1 MRNGMYQ
8 TARKILI
15 AFALLAALT
24 AQALGLELI
33 PGGEAVGLEVE
44 TQGVLIASVS
54 DRCAAKLKP
63 GDRIFAVDQIPVHTC
78 QQLQDRIAQA
88 DGTVALSMD
97 RNGKRLDLLAPLQPD
112 SGQLGI
118 TVRDS
123 LAGVGTV
130 TYIDP
135 STGAFGALGHGIS
148 DPQTGKLLPAA
159 GGTVLPAQIVAVQ
172 KGERGKPGQLQG
184 AATDLMPI
192 GEIAKNTPCGV
203 FGTLTQTAVP
213 ATLPVAP
220 RGEIVTGTAKI
231 RSTVCGTTPR
241 DYDVTILK
249 IYPDGAQD
257 GRNLLLR
264 VTDPAL
270 LTATGGIVQGM
281 SGSPILQNGKLIG
294 AVTHVLV
301 DDPTTGYGIFLE
313 TMLEAAG

>member
-15 AFALLAALT
+15 AFALLAAMT

-44 TQGVLIASVS
+44 TQGILIASVS

-112 SGQLGI
+112 SGLLGI

-148 DPQTGKLLPAA
+148 DPQTRCRRDGPARPNRRRA
-159 GGTVLPAQIVAVQ
+159 
-172 KGERGKPGQLQG
+172 ERGAGQARPTPGRCHRPDAHRRNCEKYALRRLRHTDADRRPG
-184 AATDLMPI
+184 HAA
-192 GEIAKNTPCGV
+192 CR
-203 FGTLTQTAVP
+203 
-213 ATLPVAP
+213 AP
-220 RGEIVTGTAKI
+220 R
-231 RSTVCGTTPR
+231 R
-241 DYDVTILK
+241 D
-249 IYPDGAQD
+249 
-257 GRNLLLR
+257 RHR
-264 VTDPAL
+264 CR
-270 LTATGGIVQGM
+270 
-281 SGSPILQNGKLIG
+281 
-294 AVTHVLV
+294 
-301 DDPTTGYGIFLE
+301 
-313 TMLEAAG
+313 

>member
-15 AFALLAALT
+15 VFALLAALT

-44 TQGVLIASVS
+44 AQGILIASVS

-88 DGTVALSMD
+88 DGAVALSMD

-192 GEIAKNTPCGV
+192 GEIAKTR
-203 FGTLTQTAVP
+203 P
-213 ATLPVAP
+213 AASSA
-220 RGEIVTGTAKI
+220 R
-231 RSTVCGTTPR
+231 
-241 DYDVTILK
+241 
-249 IYPDGAQD
+249 
-257 GRNLLLR
+257 
-264 VTDPAL
+264 
-270 LTATGGIVQGM
+270 
-281 SGSPILQNGKLIG
+281 
-294 AVTHVLV
+294 
-301 DDPTTGYGIFLE
+301 
-313 TMLEAAG
+313 

>member
-1 MRNGMYQ
+1 MYQ
-8 TARKILI
+8 TARKIFDRLC
-15 AFALLAALT
+15 AAGGLLT

-44 TQGVLIASVS
+44 TQGILIASVVT
-54 DRCAAKLKP
+54 AARRELKP

-88 DGTVALSMD
+88 DGAVALSMD

-135 STGAFGALGHGIS
+135 STCAFGALGHGIS

-184 AATDLMPI
+184 AATGLTPI

-213 ATLPVAP
+213 ATLPVAHH
-220 RGEIVTGTAKI
+220 GEIVTGAAKI

-249 IYPDGAQD
+249 SIP
-257 GRNLLLR
+257 
-264 VTDPAL
+264 
-270 LTATGGIVQGM
+270 TARRTAATSC
-281 SGSPILQNGKLIG
+281 SG
-294 AVTHVLV
+294 
-301 DDPTTGYGIFLE
+301 
-313 TMLEAAG
+313 

>member
-44 TQGVLIASVS
+44 AQGILIASVS

-88 DGTVALSMD
+88 DGAVALSMD

-148 DPQTGKLLPAA
+148 DPQTGKL
-159 GGTVLPAQIVAVQ
+159 LPAQIVAVQ

>member
-15 AFALLAALT
+15 AFALLAAMT

-44 TQGVLIASVS
+44 TQGILIASVS

-97 RNGKRLDLLAPLQPD
+97 RNGKR
-112 SGQLGI
+112 
-118 TVRDS
+118 

-184 AATDLMPI
+184 AATGLTPI

-220 RGEIVTGTAKI
+220 HGEIVTGAAKI